1 MGAAAAP
8 MLIGSAIGGL
18 TNRDNP
24 LQGALLGG
32 ALGGAGG
39 AFMGPGGLSNMF
51 SFADDAATG
60 VLPSALS
67 GSTTVAGSSLPSG
80 AVQAFTTGPNAAM
93 QAANLATGPSGAIGV
108 EAAKTGLFAPPT
120 GGFQS
125 LTAGMPQP
133 LTFNQAT
140 AAGMQ
145 RPLSLGMP
153 GVEASSLYEPTFM
166 DRVGSVGQYA
176 QQNPVLTGMALQS
189 AQQMMQRPEVPM
201 APAAQIS
208 RGQIQGGD
216 YMSLL
221 NPQQSTVL
229 RPQPISLLG

>member
-67 GSTTVAGSSLPSG
+67 GSTTINAAAPMAG
-80 AVQAFTTGPNAAM
+80 QAFVNPVTTAM
-93 QAANLATGPSGAIGV
+93 TTGPSGAMGV
-108 EAAKTGLFAPPT
+108 EAAKTGLFAGSPVTAPFVSSGTST
-120 GGFQS
+120 G
-125 LTAGMPQP
+125 LIP
-133 LTFNQAT
+133 
-140 AAGMQ
+140 
-145 RPLSLGMP
+145 
-153 GVEASSLYEPTFM
+153 SSMYEPTFM

-201 APAAQIS
+201 APAGQVS

>member
-39 AFMGPGGLSNMF
+39 AFMGSGGLSNMF

-67 GSTTVAGSSLPSG
+67 GSTTINANALPTG
-80 AVQAFTTGPNAAM
+80 AVQAFTTGAPT
-93 QAANLATGPSGAIGV
+93 ATPLNV
-108 EAAKTGLFAPPT
+108 EAMKSAGGGLFAGSPV
-120 GGFQS
+120 
-125 LTAGMPQP
+125 TAP
-133 LTFNQAT
+133 F
-140 AAGMQ
+140 
-145 RPLSLGMP
+145 
-153 GVEASSLYEPTFM
+153 ASSGTSTGLIPSSMYQPTFM
-166 DRVGSVGQYA
+166 DRVGSVGQFA
-176 QQNPVLTGMALQS
+176 QQNPVLTGMAMQS

-201 APAAQIS
+201 APAGQVS